1 MKSFYDAINSDGA
14 TTLMIVRIFIAG
26 FASFVAGLSYMT
38 GLGRLMTALLV
49 GFGAFASFFFG
60 GLFLL
65 PVNQERLL
73 FPIYEKVPAWPYFV
87 LGVVLSAMLVAL
99 FLVRTKPASS
109 EDVSSVHFKYLIGGI
124 SGYLT
129 SLFFSSFYWFPS
141 DEKRLA
147 SDAVTL
153 STEVLIGTVIFFL
166 GICGSCY
173 LFYRA
178 SRGNSEENPNL
189 MRRFVLAF
197 FTFIQLDKV
206 PLLVAYLLIYA
217 PDTGVIFPNIAAL
230 ALSAY
235 IPVTA
240 FLIKATWDSQS
251 GKS

>member
-1 MKSFYDAINSDGA
+1 
-14 TTLMIVRIFIAG
+14 MIVRILIAG
-26 FASFVAGLSYMT
+26 FASFVSGLSYLT
-38 GLGRLMTALLV
+38 GLTRLMTALLV
-49 GFGAFASFFFG
+49 GFGAFSSLFFG

-65 PVNQERLL
+65 PVDQERLI

-87 LGVVLSAMLVAL
+87 LGVILLGMVVAL
-99 FLVRTKPASS
+99 FLIKSKPAIS
-109 EDVSSVHFKYLIGGI
+109 EQVSTVHFKYLLGGI
-124 SGYLT
+124 CGYLT
-129 SLFFSSFYWFPS
+129 SLFLSSIYWFPS

-147 SDAVTL
+147 SDVSSL
-153 STEVLIGTVIFFL
+153 STEVLLGTVIFLL

-173 LFYRA
+173 LFYKA
-178 SRGNSEENPNL
+178 SKGNSEENPDL

-235 IPVTA
+235 IPVA
-240 FLIKATWDSQS
+240 VFLIKTTWDS
-251 GKS
+251 KNDAIT

>member
-1 MKSFYDAINSDGA
+1 
-14 TTLMIVRIFIAG
+14 MIVRIFIAG
-26 FASFVAGLSYMT
+26 FASVVAGLSYMT

-49 GFGAFASFFFG
+49 GFAAFSSFFFG

-65 PVNQERLL
+65 PVDQERLL

-87 LGVVLSAMLVAL
+87 LGAVLAAMLIAL
-99 FLVRTKPASS
+99 FVVKTKPAAS
-109 EDVSSVHFKYLIGGI
+109 EEVSSVHFKYLIGAI
-124 SGYLT
+124 AGYLT

-147 SDAVTL
+147 ADVSTL
-153 STEVLIGTVIFFL
+153 STEVLIGTVIFLL
-166 GICGSCY
+166 GIAGSCY
-173 LFYRA
+173 LFYKA
-178 SRGNSEENPNL
+178 SRGNSKDNPDL

-206 PLLVAYLLIYA
+206 PLLVAYLLISA

-240 FLIKATWDSQS
+240 FLIKASWDSHS
-251 GKS
+251 NNL

>member
-1 MKSFYDAINSDGA
+1 
-14 TTLMIVRIFIAG
+14 MIVRIFIAG

-65 PVNQERLL
+65 PVDQERLL
-73 FPIYEKVPAWPYFV
+73 FPLYEKVPAWPYFV
-87 LGVVLSAMLVAL
+87 IGVVLSAMLVAL
-99 FLVRTKPASS
+99 FLVRAKPAVS
-109 EDVSSVHFKYLIGGI
+109 EDVSSVHFKYLVGGI
-124 SGYLT
+124 GGYLT
-129 SLFFSSFYWFPS
+129 SLFFSSIYWFPS

-147 SDAVTL
+147 VDAATL
-153 STEVLIGTVIFFL
+153 STEVLIGTVVFLL
-166 GICGSCY
+166 GISGSCY

-178 SRGNSEENPNL
+178 SRGNSEENPDL

-240 FLIKATWDSQS
+240 FLIKATWDSHS
-251 GKS
+251 GGL